1 MPTEMVGQNG
11 MVLDQSTKISV
22 TGCPKTKKATHKKK
36 KGGHRHAKRRR
47 ATKKRG

>member
-11 MVLDQSTKISV
+11 MVLDQSTKIAV
-22 TGCPKTKKATHKKK
+22 TGCPKAKKTGRKK
-36 KGGHRHAKRRR
+36 KGRHHAKHRR